1 MTTSDA
7 DQEPKQLHVL
17 LVVILQAHI
26 NPMLRFARCLASK
39 RVHVTLAATETVRN
53 HLLHRTNLSTAPTK
67 HSMIEFEFF
76 SDGLTAEFDRDKS
89 AETFAAL
96 QAVSA
101 KNLSILI
108 NNFSTKKSKLSCIV
122 FNPFAPWVA
131 DVAAEHGIPCAL
143 LWNQACSIFSI
154 NYRYYK
160 NLLNPFEFMECP
172 GIPNLQVSD
181 LPSTILPSTPVHFKK
196 LISDSARC
204 AEKASWVLGNS
215 FYELEREIIDSME
228 SLVPI
233 RPIGPLV
240 SPFLLGKSD
249 ADDESSVDVWEA
261 EESCIEWLDKQRPC
275 SVIFV
280 SFGRV
285 TVLSQKQIDN
295 ISTALKN
302 SGRPFLWSLKLPA
315 EGSTRDSG
323 ELSREFLEETKEK
336 GMVVTWCSQSC
347 KDHHILIRYTL
358 RIDKDCVIENQHAK
372 NGYIYLYGY
381 RKKLDSFF
389 SPPTHPTTHAKPIS
403 HLLNP
408 TTANLLSH
416 FTAPKMTSSSSLIPT
431 PRSASPS
438 SSPLHPHP
446 LSPPP
451 QPVAMNTTMTASA
464 HRRPRC
470 RFWAIIKNSM
480 TKSPG
485 REKVLKHKA
494 VACFMTHG
502 GWNSSLETVISGVP
516 VIVYPEWTDQ
526 PTNAKLLSDVFKVG
540 VRVRINGDEEDGVV
554 STDEVERCIEEV
566 TEGPRASEMKK
577 RAMELKEAANK
588 ALEVGGSS
596 DQNIDKFIEDISTR
610 SVCNTKQ

>member
-17 LVVILQAHI
+17 LLVILQAHI

-181 LPSTILPSTPVHFKK
+181 LPSTVLPSTPVHFKK

-249 ADDESSVDVWEA
+249 AVDESSDSVDVWEA
-261 EESCIEWLDKQRPC
+261 EESCKEWLDKQRPC
-275 SVIFV
+275 SVIYV

-302 SGRPFLWSLKLPA
+302 SGRPFIWSLKPAA
-315 EGSTRDSG
+315 EGSKRDSG
-323 ELSREFLEETKEK
+323 ELSHEFLEETKEK
-336 GMVVTWCSQSC
+336 GMVVTWCSQ
-347 KDHHILIRYTL
+347 
-358 RIDKDCVIENQHAK
+358 
-372 NGYIYLYGY
+372 
-381 RKKLDSFF
+381 
-389 SPPTHPTTHAKPIS
+389 
-403 HLLNP
+403 
-408 TTANLLSH
+408 
-416 FTAPKMTSSSSLIPT
+416 
-431 PRSASPS
+431 
-438 SSPLHPHP
+438 
-446 LSPPP
+446 
-451 QPVAMNTTMTASA
+451 
-464 HRRPRC
+464 
-470 RFWAIIKNSM
+470 
-480 TKSPG
+480 
-485 REKVLKHKA
+485 EKVLMHKA

-554 STDEVERCIEEV
+554 STEEVERCIEEV

-577 RAMELKEAANK
+577 KAMELKQAANK
-588 ALEVGGSS
+588 ALEVGGTS
-596 DQNIDKFIEDISTR
+596 DQNIDKFIEDISAI

>member
-1 MTTSDA
+1 MASDS

-53 HLLHRTNLSTAPTK
+53 HLLHRSNLFTTATK
-67 HSMIEFEFF
+67 DSMIEFQFF

-89 AETFAAL
+89 AETFATL

-101 KNLSILI
+101 ENLSKLI
-108 NNFSTKKSKLSCIV
+108 SNFSTKKSKLSCIV

-143 LWNQACSIFSI
+143 LWNQACAIFSI

-160 NLLNPFEFMECP
+160 NLLNPFELMECP
-172 GIPNLQVSD
+172 GIPNLQAND
-181 LPSTILPSTPVHFKK
+181 LPSTVLPSTPVHFRK

-228 SLVPI
+228 CLVPI

-240 SPFLLGKSD
+240 SPFLLGKSE
-249 ADDESSVDVWEA
+249 ADDDTSDSAVHVDVWEA
-261 EESCIEWLDKQRPC
+261 EESCIEWLDKQTPC
-275 SVIFV
+275 SVIYV

-302 SGRPFLWSLKLPA
+302 SGRPFLWALKPPA
-315 EGSTRDSG
+315 EGSKRDSG
-323 ELSREFLEETKEK
+323 ELSRGFLEETKEK
-336 GMVVTWCSQSC
+336 GIVVTWCSQ
-347 KDHHILIRYTL
+347 
-358 RIDKDCVIENQHAK
+358 
-372 NGYIYLYGY
+372 
-381 RKKLDSFF
+381 
-389 SPPTHPTTHAKPIS
+389 
-403 HLLNP
+403 
-408 TTANLLSH
+408 
-416 FTAPKMTSSSSLIPT
+416 
-431 PRSASPS
+431 
-438 SSPLHPHP
+438 
-446 LSPPP
+446 
-451 QPVAMNTTMTASA
+451 
-464 HRRPRC
+464 
-470 RFWAIIKNSM
+470 
-480 TKSPG
+480 
-485 REKVLKHKA
+485 EKVLMHKA

-502 GWNSSLETVISGVP
+502 GWNSALETVISGVP

-554 STDEVERCIEEV
+554 SAEEVERCIEEV
-566 TEGPRASEMKK
+566 IDGPRAAEMKK
-577 RAMELKEAANK
+577 RAMEFKEAANK
-588 ALEVGGSS
+588 TLEVGGSS
-596 DQNIDKFIEDISTR
+596 DQNINEFIKEISAK
-610 SVCNTKQ
+610 SL